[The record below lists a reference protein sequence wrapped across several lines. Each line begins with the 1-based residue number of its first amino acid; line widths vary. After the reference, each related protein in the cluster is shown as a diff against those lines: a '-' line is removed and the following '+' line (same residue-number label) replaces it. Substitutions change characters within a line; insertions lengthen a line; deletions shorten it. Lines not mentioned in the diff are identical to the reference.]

1 MANSLF
7 EEKLN
12 SGEFIVTT
20 EIGPPKG
27 SDVAEVIHHID
38 MLKDKVDAL
47 NVTDHQSS
55 VMRFPSLGGCLL
67 IKERGGEPILQVT
80 CRDRNRLALQADL
93 LLAYSRGITN
103 VLCLTGDS
111 VDVGDHEEAKPVFDL
126 DSVQLL
132 KMIRTM
138 ESGVDMGGN
147 ELKGAPKFCIGASVH
162 PEADF
167 IEPQLIK
174 FDKKVAAGAQFFQTQ
189 GIFQLESLRRFMQY
203 ASQFDVKIL
212 AGIIVMASAGMAR
225 YMNRNVP
232 GIIVPQAI
240 IEELA
245 GVDKGKG
252 LEKGIEIA
260 ARMIRVITEE
270 KICHGVHIMAVG
282 NERVVPDILEAA
294 GLTNGHRPTGRQTT
308 KSQPRG

>member
-12 SGEFIVTT
+12 SGEFLVTT
-20 EIGPPKG
+20 EVGPPKG
-27 SDVAEVIHHID
+27 ID
-38 MLKDKVDAL
+38 TSEMAHSIDLLKDKVDAI

-67 IKERGGEPILQVT
+67 VKESGGEPILQVT

-93 LLAYSRGITN
+93 FLAYSRGIVN

-111 VDVGDHEEAKPVFDL
+111 IDIGDHKEAKPVFDL

-132 KMIRTM
+132 KMIRTL
-138 ESGVDMGGN
+138 ESRKDMGGN
-147 ELKGAPKFCIGASVH
+147 DLKGAPKFCIGASVH

-174 FDKKVAAGAQFFQTQ
+174 FEKKVSAGAQFFQTQ
-189 GIFQLESLRRFMQY
+189 GIFDPASLRRFMQY
-203 ASQFDVKIL
+203 ASQFKVKIL
-212 AGIIVMASAGMAR
+212 AGIIVLASARMAR
-225 YMNRNVP
+225 YMNDNVP
-232 GIIVPQAI
+232 GIIVPQAVI
-240 IEELA
+240 DELA
-245 GVDKGKG
+245 GVEKGKG
-252 LEKGIEIA
+252 LHKGIEIA
-260 ARMIRVITEE
+260 ARLIRAIREE
-270 KICHGVHIMAVG
+270 NLCHGVHIMAVG

-294 GLTNGHRPTGRQTT
+294 QLVAAGH
-308 KSQPRG
+308 

>member
-7 EEKLN
+7 EEKLLSN
-12 SGEFIVTT
+12 KFVVTT

-27 SDVAEVIHHID
+27 ADVSEMIQYID
-38 MLKDKVDAL
+38 VLKNKVDAI

-67 IKERGGEPILQVT
+67 VKERGGEPILQVT

-93 LLAYSRGITN
+93 LMAYSRDIVN

-111 VDVGDHEEAKPVFDL
+111 IDVGDHKESKPVFDL

-138 ESGVDMGGN
+138 ESGSDMVGS

-167 IEPQLIK
+167 IEPQLVK
-174 FDKKVAAGAQFFQTQ
+174 FEKKVAAGAQFFQTQ
-189 GIFQLESLRRFMQY
+189 GIFDLASLRRFMQY
-203 ASQFDVKIL
+203 AYQFNVKIL
-212 AGIIVMASAGMAR
+212 AGIIVLASARMAR
-225 YMNRNVP
+225 YMNDNVP
-232 GIIVPQAI
+232 GVIVSQTIID
-240 IEELA
+240 ELA
-245 GVDKGKG
+245 EVEKGKG
-252 LEKGIEIA
+252 LQKGIEIA
-260 ARMIRVITEE
+260 ARLTKTIKEE
-270 KICHGVHIMAVG
+270 NLCHGVHIMAVG
-282 NERVVPDILEAA
+282 NESVVPDILESAE
-294 GLTNGHRPTGRQTT
+294 LVSMRP
-308 KSQPRG
+308 

>member
-12 SGEFIVTT
+12 SKEFMVTT

-27 SDVAEVIHHID
+27 ADVSEMIHHID
-38 MLKDKVDAL
+38 LLKDNVDAI

-67 IKERGGEPILQVT
+67 VKERGGEPILQMT

-93 LLAYSRGITN
+93 LLAYSRGINN

-111 VDVGDHEEAKPVFDL
+111 IDVGDHKEAKPVFDA

-132 KMIRTM
+132 RMIRTM
-138 ESGVDMGGN
+138 ESGKDMSG
-147 ELKGAPKFCIGASVH
+147 EDLKGSPKFCIGASVH

-174 FDKKVAAGAQFFQTQ
+174 FEKKVAAGAQFFQTQ
-189 GIFQLESLRRFMQY
+189 GIFDLASLRRFMQY
-203 ASQFDVKIL
+203 ASQFDVRIL
-212 AGIIVMASAGMAR
+212 AGIIVLASARMAR
-225 YMNRNVP
+225 YMNDNVP
-232 GIIVPQAI
+232 GIIVTEAI
-240 IEELA
+240 IDELA
-245 GVDKGKG
+245 GVEKGKG

-260 ARMIRVITEE
+260 ARLMRTIKEE
-270 KICHGVHIMAVG
+270 NLCQGVHIMAVG
-282 NERVVPDILEAA
+282 NERIVPEILEQAKLL
-294 GLTNGHRPTGRQTT
+294 GV
-308 KSQPRG
+308 SPRAK